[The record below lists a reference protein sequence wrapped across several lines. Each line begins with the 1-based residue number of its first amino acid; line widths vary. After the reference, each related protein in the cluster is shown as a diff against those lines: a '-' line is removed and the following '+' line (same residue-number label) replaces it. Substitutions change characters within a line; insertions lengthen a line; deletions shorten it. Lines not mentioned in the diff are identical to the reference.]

1 MPRYRVRVTA
11 TFDVDNLPGVSD
23 PDNAARDLE
32 GVTTTEF
39 LRLTDAYQHA
49 RIYVSQH
56 SAAQPG
62 LERTI
67 ARKRGLGGW
76 E

>member
-1 MPRYRVRVTA
+1 MSRYRVRITA
-11 TFDVDNLPGVSD
+11 TFDVDELPGVGD
-23 PDNAARDLE
+23 PDNAPRELA
-32 GVTTTEF
+32 GVTTADF
-39 LRLTDAYQHA
+39 LRLTDAYPHA
-49 RIYVSQH
+49 RIYVTQH